1 MHTAIFITKMKVTAV
16 VPVYNEEKTIKNV
29 LEVLTS
35 SDRINEIIVINGGST
50 DRTPHIINKFKSNK
64 KLKIRIMNLKHPNGK
79 GDAVRI
85 GTKNIKSEILLFFDA
100 DLIGLKKEHIDK
112 LLEPVV
118 NEGAAM
124 VIGLRD
130 KGNLIGNMLMP
141 YFPLTGG
148 ERAILTKVFME
159 IRKCPLI
166 EGWGLES
173 VMNDYC
179 KKKKLKIFKV
189 KLDGMNHIGLQ
200 TKKYGLMAFLKE
212 IYDVVLIKIKLFGV
226 KYN

>member
-1 MHTAIFITKMKVTAV
+1 MKVTAV
-16 VPVYNEEKTIKNV
+16 VPVYNEEKTVKGV
-29 LEVLTS
+29 LEVLVS
-35 SDRINEIIVINGGST
+35 SDSIDNIIVVDGGST
-50 DRTPHIINKFKSNK
+50 DNTLSILKKYKIKNLKII
-64 KLKIRIMNLKHPNGK
+64 KLKKPEGK
-79 GDAVRI
+79 GGAVKI
-85 GTKNIKSEILLFFDA
+85 ATKNIKSDIILFFDA
-100 DLIGLKKEHIDK
+100 DLIGLRKEHVDK

-118 NEGAAM
+118 KEEAAM

-130 KGNLIGNMLMP
+130 KGNAIANVIMP

-179 KKKKLKIFKV
+179 KKKKLKIAKL
-189 KLDGMNHIGLQ
+189 KLDGMDHIGMQ
-200 TKKYGLMAFLKE
+200 TKKYGLMAFVKE
-212 IYDVVLIKIKLFGV
+212 TYDVILTKIKLFGV